1 MLLQCCRRWPIIIEP
16 HPLPPQPTM
25 DPQVKEQQDEERE
38 ALISIYEG
46 DDRFK
51 EINATTFQY
60 KYGENDD
67 VKSFQ
72 LEISW
77 HELYPNESPNINLN
91 LFYNRNLS
99 TAVKSGIEAVLRE
112 EAEQWAGCAMTYTL
126 FECLKDKV
134 EELLANVTENEA
146 VVAEVCDDR
155 DDNMEPSSKLPK
167 KEQLTKSQKRRLWNN
182 ADHTGTKQR
191 GWDWIDI
198 IKHLSQ
204 TASHHE
210 RVTSTD

>member
-1 MLLQCCRRWPIIIEP
+1 
-16 HPLPPQPTM
+16 M
-25 DPQVKEQQDEERE
+25 DPEVKEQQDDERE

-51 EINATTFQY
+51 QINSTTFQY

-77 HELYPNESPNINLN
+77 HENYPTKSPDINLN
-91 LFYNRNLS
+91 LFYNRNLP
-99 TAVKSGIEAVLRE
+99 AVVKSKIETILRE

-134 EELLANVTENEA
+134 DDILADVTENGT
-146 VVAEVCDDR
+146 VDVITDMQV
-155 DDNMEPSSKLPK
+155 DNSVGDNTNDPLGGTKATK

-182 ADHTGTKQR
+182 ADHTGTKAR
-191 GWDWIDI
+191 GWDWVDI
-198 IKHLSQ
+198 VKHLSQ
-204 TASHHE
+204 TGGHLANE
-210 RVTSTD
+210 